1 QAYQRVIRY
10 YRLLILPIA
19 LAIATILAR
28 LVALWRGRAVKKSKK
43 SPDDARPMVLLFGV
57 WWFFDMAFVWIS
69 PRSYEQYYLPLNAS
83 AAMLAG
89 YLIHR
94 YDCRL
99 QADRDKSRWLVVGLL
114 GLLVML
120 ALSWHIFFGIRK
132 SPHSG
137 AGYTNMR
144 TGQPERRRGYLQKWR
159 EVAASLDYPWQRAG
173 DYIREHSEPSDR
185 IYVWGWVPGIYV
197 RAQRLSAAPKPFEGT
212 MHTLP
217 PATLAERVDEILGGF
232 EKNPPK
238 FIVDTRKD
246 HFPWDRPYLELWPIT
261 SFTGQNRVAF
271 LPLNADVTA
280 AYDKSWIAA
289 LRKNWGD
296 DEAARYEAL
305 APLRKYIMDN
315 YRVAEVEYYRPTR
328 TKFNLPTLIHRL
340 GSRDTFGMQIV
351 FVRK

>member
-1 QAYQRVIRY
+1 
-10 YRLLILPIA
+10 
-19 LAIATILAR
+19 
-28 LVALWRGRAVKKSKK
+28 
-43 SPDDARPMVLLFGV
+43 
-57 WWFFDMAFVWIS
+57 
-69 PRSYEQYYLPLNAS
+69 
-83 AAMLAG
+83 
-89 YLIHR
+89 
-94 YDCRL
+94 
-99 QADRDKSRWLVVGLL
+99 
-114 GLLVML
+114 
-120 ALSWHIFFGIRK
+120 
-132 SPHSG
+132 
-137 AGYTNMR
+137 
-144 TGQPERRRGYLQKWR
+144 
-159 EVAASLDYPWQRAG
+159 
-173 DYIREHSEPSDR
+173 
-185 IYVWGWVPGIYV
+185 
-197 RAQRLSAAPKPFEGT
+197 